1 MKLVTWKMQEQKFR
15 ISPTCRGAIFRAKRW
30 FYATFYNKNIPK
42 EVREE
47 NKKAWTELARRMVEE
62 VNKYG
67 YVENPARM
75 SIKYETGPKGEFKPI
90 SATLEIMSMTPIKTI
105 VISPSEQETPKEEEK
120 EKLMKQFEEMLKKAK
135 ELGIDVKELI
145 KS

>member
-1 MKLVTWKMQEQKFR
+1 MKLVAWKMQEQKFR

-30 FYATFYNKNIPK
+30 FYATFYNKNIPQ

-62 VNKYG
+62 ANKYG
-67 YVENPARM
+67 YVDYPTRL
-75 SIKYETGPKGEFKPI
+75 SIKYETGPNKEFKPI
-90 SATLEIMSMTPIKTI
+90 SATLEVMSMVPVKTI
-105 VISPSEQETPKEEEK
+105 VISSRPEALKEEEK
-120 EKLMKQFEEMLKKAK
+120 EILKKQFEEILKKAK
-135 ELGIDVKELI
+135 ELGVDVKELI

>member
-1 MKLVTWKMQEQKFR
+1 MKLVAWKMQEQKFR

-30 FYATFYNKNIPK
+30 FYATFYNKSIPQ

-67 YVENPARM
+67 YVENPTRI
-75 SIKYETGPKGEFKPI
+75 SIKYETGPNGEFKPI

-105 VISPSEQETPKEEEK
+105 VISSRPEMLKEEDK
-120 EKLMKQFEEMLKKAK
+120 EMLKKQFEEILKKAK
-135 ELGIDVKELI
+135 ELGVDIKELI